1 MSFFASV
8 KSFFH
13 KLFGSLPSWEKSASS
28 TLTLLAPLTEEL
40 LALVAGEP
48 AAAEATSIIA
58 EVQKDMATIA
68 AVTSGAAGAPSAS
81 SYQTATTA
89 LNSIKSNLSGL
100 LTAGHVKNPETLAKV
115 TGVANTIIGE
125 VEAILAEIPQ
135 PAAATP
141 ATPAPAAS

>member
-28 TLTLLAPLTEEL
+28 TLAFAAPLVEEIV
-40 LALVAGEP
+40 ALSAGEP
-48 AAAEATSIIA
+48 AAAEVQQIVA
-58 EVQKDMATIA
+58 EIQKDMATVA
-68 AVTSGAAGAPSAS
+68 TVVSGAAGAPSAT

-89 LNSIKSNLSGL
+89 LNSIKANLGGL

-125 VEAILAEIPQ
+125 VEAILSEIPA
-135 PAAATP
+135 PAAA